1 MFDKAIKSIV
11 FGGML
16 LVSTAASVLAR
27 PSLPAPELQIKPA
40 SKFTCAPHT
49 RTYIVKSL
57 RNAKG
62 KGIRC
67 VKFSNGNRRNRLPRI
82 AWYGEGNWS
91 GRKYRHV
98 GHAFYRGR
106 NLIGFA
112 SDMYGN
118 GENFNGNFNGNL
130 KLQFV
135 SGSRIRVTGAW
146 NEEWIPVKSTSYK
159 PLPRPKT
166 CGKHFNQYKVS
177 DLKGN
182 RRGSGLR
189 CVLRVGRKNTTWFG
203 NGNWGGNT
211 YSHIGTRGSR
221 GYGASD
227 ICKSP
232 FGPICNTFG
241 YGSIKINLVPDGANV
256 TGAWSE
262 KWRK

>member
-1 MFDKAIKSIV
+1 MLNKAIKSIV

-16 LVSTAASVLAR
+16 LVSTASTALAR
-27 PSLPAPELQIKPA
+27 PSLPAPEFQINRA
-40 SKFTCAPHT
+40 SKFTCDPHT
-49 RTYIVKSL
+49 ITYVVKSL
-57 RNAKG
+57 SNAAG

-67 VKFSNGNRRNRLPRI
+67 VKFSNGNTRNRVPKI

-91 GRKYRHV
+91 GRNYRHV
-98 GHAFYRGR
+98 GQAFYRGR

-118 GENFNGNFNGNL
+118 GEYFNGNFNGNL
-130 KLQFV
+130 KLQFI

-159 PLPRPKT
+159 PLRRPKT
-166 CGKHFNQYKVS
+166 CGKYFDQYKVS

-189 CVLRVGRKNTTWFG
+189 CVLRVGRRNITWFG

-211 YSHIGTRGSR
+211 YSHIGTRASK

-241 YGSIKINLVPDGANV
+241 YGSLKLNPVANGFNV
-256 TGAWSE
+256 TGSWSE